1 MLLVIQVF
9 KSNAHFELHA
19 YFSQPGNHR
28 CIKEGNK
35 FRPLARNN
43 FFTYAAAKNVKGL
56 EYQIIELSK
65 FE

>member
-19 YFSQPGNHR
+19 YFSQPGNYGR
-28 CIKEGNK
+28 SRKVK
-35 FRPLARNN
+35 KSRPFAKNN
-43 FFTYAAAKNVKGL
+43 FFRSAKNVQGL
-56 EYQIIELSK
+56 EVQNIKLSK

>member
-35 FRPLARNN
+35 CRPLARNN
-43 FFTYAAAKNVKGL
+43 FFTYAFTNVKGL
-56 EYQIIELSK
+56 EYQIIVLSK

>member
-19 YFSQPGNHR
+19 YFSQPGNYGY
-28 CIKEGNK
+28 IKEGK
-35 FRPLARNN
+35 KSRPFAKNN
-43 FFTYAAAKNVKGL
+43 FFRSAKNVQGL
-56 EYQIIELSK
+56 EVQNIKLSK